1 MSDDNDRKKASK
13 GIRRTPSS
21 QAKRPPG
28 QTGNQPGQDTSGS
41 SKLSLQLGRAK
52 TPSPVERATA
62 APNGSA
68 NVDNNTGQT
77 GQARQGVNVAN
88 ESPKQGSGKPASPQA
103 RRQDGVNVDNT
114 SRASPSPFPGSLS
127 FPGSNSGGP
136 SGKTDRDPSTPPGPS
151 PETIKRI
158 RKSKQAL
165 ADRSSELDQS
175 TGAQPSRSSPSKH
188 ARSQTT
194 LSKKTSSD
202 YLNRGRLLINRYKRE
217 IGLDQEVD
225 DFDVVEFVTWLL
237 SLKKGLESS
246 SWRVYRLAAYH
257 TLMAKPDPDIEV
269 ALDML
274 DNDIIE
280 GDEALETA
288 ESRLEAKP
296 AGYRTSALKKKSFPR
311 ADFEKYMAYLQYKS
325 RSKSAPVL
333 TDMLV
338 AGVYTGLRPIEW
350 QATDLQY
357 NRDASSGQQYV
368 WLYVLNAKT
377 TNERGNGIIRTLD
390 LSALPVPILNA
401 IKRMHERGL
410 SWREAGTFNTEK
422 SQLGNLM
429 YQIGQN
435 IRPRAK
441 SHYSLYSCRHQFI
454 ANMKSLMEPEEVSA
468 LAGHAVTKT
477 AKRSYGKSRSAWSP
491 DQLTHHAKP
500 IAEEVATVKQS
511 MDFYKDRVEKL
522 KLAGVYHGNT
532 TSDV

>member
-21 QAKRPPG
+21 QAR
-28 QTGNQPGQDTSGS
+28 QATGHAQADQDTSGS
-41 SKLSLQLGRAK
+41 GPSKLSLSLGKAK

-68 NVDNNTGQT
+68 NVDNNTGKSS
-77 GQARQGVNVAN
+77 QARHGANVDKPTPQQGT
-88 ESPKQGSGKPASPQA
+88 GKPPSPQA
-103 RRQDGVNVDNT
+103 GRQDGVNVDNN
-114 SRASPSPFPGSLS
+114 SKAAPSPFPGSLS
-127 FPGSNSGGP
+127 FPGSDNGGP

-151 PETIKRI
+151 PATIKRI
-158 RKSKQAL
+158 RQSKQAL
-165 ADRSSELDQS
+165 ADRSRDLDQS
-175 TGAQPSRSSPSKH
+175 AGAQPSRQSPSKH

-237 SLKKGLESS
+237 SLKRGLESS

-296 AGYRTSALKKKSFPR
+296 AGYRTSALKKKNFPR

-357 NRDASSGQQYV
+357 DRDPSTGKQYV

-390 LSALPVPILNA
+390 LSELPVPILNS

-422 SQLGNLM
+422 SQLGQLM

-491 DQLTHHAKP
+491 DQLKHHAKP
-500 IAEEVATVKQS
+500 IPDEVATVKQS
-511 MDFYKDRVEKL
+511 MDFYKDRVDKL
-522 KLAGVYHGNT
+522 KLAGVYRGNT